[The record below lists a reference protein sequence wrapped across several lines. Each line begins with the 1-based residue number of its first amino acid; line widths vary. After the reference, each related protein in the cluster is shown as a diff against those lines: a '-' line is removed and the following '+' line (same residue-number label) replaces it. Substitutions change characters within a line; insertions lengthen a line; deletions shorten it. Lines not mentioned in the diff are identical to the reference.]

1 MNKDTNKNDFYGKLV
16 RLILPMTFQNFMFAL
31 IPVSDAMMLVTLDQD
46 QMSAVSLASQA
57 MFVLNIF
64 LYALVSGMSMFA
76 AQYWGKKDIRSIEKI
91 LGYTLR
97 VTLPVVFIFFAM
109 AFFCPLGVIGIF
121 TKEPAI
127 IEYGMGYLKIVAFA
141 YIFDGLAQVL
151 AAILKNVELVAEST
165 VISIFMVVANIGL
178 NAVFIFGLLGAP
190 AMGARG
196 AALATSISAGIGF
209 IGAIIVLKFK
219 SKVRVRFKD
228 IFRTKLELR
237 KDFSKYSGP
246 LLANNLFWGLGFTM
260 ISVIIGHLGGDAVA
274 ANSIAAVVKDLV
286 SCFCFALAAGGSIVV
301 GNELGAGNLER
312 AKDYGGRLCKLSV
325 ISGIILGAVTAAL
338 TPVIVRMVNLTP
350 TAKHYLTWML
360 LMCLY
365 YILGRSINSV
375 VISGI
380 FAAGGDTKFGMICDT
395 VTMWGFIVPFGAL
408 LAFVIKIPVIWVCF
422 FLYLDEMVKIPVV
435 YKHYKKYLWVRNL
448 VDKDNEAEE
457 TAEVT
462 A

>member
-1 MNKDTNKNDFYGKLV
+1 MNNNTHKNDFYGKLV
-16 RLILPMTFQNFMFAL
+16 KLILPMTLQNFMFAL

-76 AQYWGKKDIRSIEKI
+76 AQYYGKKDLKSIEKI

-97 VTLPVVFIFFAM
+97 LTLPVVFIFFAM
-109 AFFCPLGVIGIF
+109 GLFCPLGIMLIF
-121 TKEPAI
+121 TDEPAI
-127 IEYGMGYLKIVAFA
+127 VEYGIGYLRLVAFA
-141 YIFDGLAQVL
+141 YILDGLAQIL

-165 VISIFMVVANIGL
+165 VISVFMVVSNIGL
-178 NAVFIFGLLGAP
+178 NAVFIFGLFGCP

-209 IGAIIVLKFK
+209 IGALLVMNTK
-219 SKVRVRFKD
+219 SKVRIRFKD
-228 IFRTKLELR
+228 IFKVNLDLR

-260 ISVIIGHLGGDAVA
+260 ISVIIGHLGADAVA

-301 GNELGAGNLER
+301 GNELGAGNLAR
-312 AKDYGGRLCKLSV
+312 ARDYGGRLCKLSV
-325 ISGIILGAVTAAL
+325 ISGIILGAITAAL
-338 TPVIVRMVNLTP
+338 TPVIVHFVNLTP

-435 YKHYKKYLWVRNL
+435 YKHYKKYKWVKNL
-448 VDKDNEAEE
+448 VDKEVPAES
-457 TAEVT
+457 
-462 A
+462 